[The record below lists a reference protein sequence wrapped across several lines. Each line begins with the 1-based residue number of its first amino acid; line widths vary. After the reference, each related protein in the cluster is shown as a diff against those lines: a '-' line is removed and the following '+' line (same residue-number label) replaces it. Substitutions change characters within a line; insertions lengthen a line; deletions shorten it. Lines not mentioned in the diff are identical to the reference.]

1 MKFQTSTKRLIIRP
15 LRDANFARWHCAYSN
30 FSAKKN
36 EWDIS
41 PKSTS
46 ELTKPDFKKLLKQL
60 KTLRDDDEFYDFG
73 VFLKST
79 DELIGRVSLMDVSR
93 AVFQNAYL
101 GYRIFN
107 PHWKQGY
114 GKEAVQGMLTF
125 GFTKLKLHRIEA
137 GVAPGNRRS
146 ILLARSLKM
155 RKEGLKK
162 RALYLE
168 GNWVDIV
175 IYTATCED
183 LGIKFKG
190 DLKAL
195 APQRR

>member
-1 MKFQTSTKRLIIRP
+1 MKLQASTKRLVIRP
-15 LRDANFARWHCAYSN
+15 LATADFQPWQDAYSN
-30 FSAKKN
+30 GRSKQN

-41 PKSTS
+41 PMQTS
-46 ELTKPDFKKLLKQL
+46 ELTKSEFKKLLKQL
-60 KTLRDDDEFYDFG
+60 KTLRDDDKFYDFG
-73 VFLKST
+73 IFLKT
-79 DELIGRVSLMDVSR
+79 TGELIGRVSLMDVSR

-114 GKEAVQGMLTF
+114 GKEAVRGMLTF
-125 GFTKLKLHRIEA
+125 GFTELKLHRIEA

-162 RALYLE
+162 RALYL
-168 GNWVDIV
+168 GGKWVDIV

-190 DLKAL
+190 NLKAL